1 MKLHLNNRSDTL
13 LIHSWFLGPA
23 EPDADGGTLVKA
35 AVKTAAKTAEKG
47 TPHDDTGYRIRIAD
61 ICYAQSLIVTPRSV
75 KMWDVKHLSALA
87 LTDFQYFAELGAEV
101 IILGVGKSMAF
112 PEVALTRPLVHR
124 QIGLEVMDTAAACRT
139 YNVLAGDGRP
149 VVAALI
155 L

>member
-35 AVKTAAKTAEKG
+35 AEKG
-47 TPHDDTGYRIRIAD
+47 TGKETLHADTGYRIRIAD

-87 LTDFQYFAELGAEV
+87 LTDFQYLAELGAEV

-149 VVAALI
+149 VAAALI